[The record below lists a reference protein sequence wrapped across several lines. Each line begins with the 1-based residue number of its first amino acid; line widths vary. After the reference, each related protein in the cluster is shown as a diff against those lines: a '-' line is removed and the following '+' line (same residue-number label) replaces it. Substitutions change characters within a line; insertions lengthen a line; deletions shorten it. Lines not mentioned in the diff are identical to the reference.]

1 MRTAVWVMAT
11 VGVAMMATGALA
23 ADYAGP
29 RHHGYRHGGLRGVI
43 GTCVRTRIAAIGPA
57 TPADASPL
65 IRYRDGVIQAY
76 DADSL
81 GHTESRPGDPIQL
94 CLVSFT
100 RDCGEADLP
109 GRTYATG
116 NLRTG
121 AAWTLPDVRSSC
133 VVR

>member
-1 MRTAVWVMAT
+1 MASSARADGQGHPFGFILTGGEASDYKAV
-11 VGVAMMATGALA
+11 GALLA
-23 ADYAGP
+23 LPVRNPRMMLADK
-29 RHHGYRHGGLRGVI
+29 
-43 GTCVRTRIAAIGPA
+43 
-57 TPADASPL
+57 
-65 IRYRDGVIQAY
+65 AY